1 MAESVTRFEGPD
13 HTLPVVVRPSSLPV
27 CLVLSSAPMASQW
40 RSFIEEAG
48 FQIEVLRLASSTRP
62 SLVVVFSEFAPA
74 RMDLAWP
81 GLSAV
86 PTLLV
91 TACGAAVLTDAEGEV
106 HLVPGSRL
114 DELASLLLRR
124 SHPRPGG
131 QTQMIGETEVA
142 RDLRLRVARVG
153 ASEAGVLVT
162 GKSGTGKELVVAML
176 HEHSHRRRGPLV
188 CVNCAALPD
197 TLVESELFGHERGA
211 FTGASSRREGAFIR
225 ANGGTLF
232 LDEIGDMSLYSQA
245 KLLRAIDSRR
255 VALLGG
261 GKETPID
268 VRIVAAS
275 NRDLHLMMR
284 KGTFRQDLYFR
295 LAVVDICVPPL
306 RDRIADVPLLVN
318 HLVRE
323 LSSRSG
329 FLVQG
334 ASDLVLTLLKD
345 YAWPGNIREL
355 KNLIEAALVTCSGS
369 QIEVTDLPQT
379 FCQRLCLPGAEER
392 DRILTTLKSVNG
404 NKSLAAKRLHW
415 SRVTLYRKLASH
427 GIEYSSVVESD
438 DSAELARKSIP
449 V

>member
-1 MAESVTRFEGPD
+1 MFESMTRFVGSD
-13 HTLPVVVRPSSLPV
+13 QTVLAGAGSAARPV
-27 CLVLSSAPMASQW
+27 CLVLSSAPIASQW
-40 RSFIEEAG
+40 RSVIEEAG
-48 FQIEVLRLASSTRP
+48 FQIEVRSLASCPRP
-62 SLVVVFSEFAPA
+62 GLVVVFSGLAPT

-81 GLSAV
+81 GLSV
-86 PTLLV
+86 IPTLLV
-91 TACGAAVLTDAEGEV
+91 TTCGAAVLTDFRGQV
-106 HLVPGSRL
+106 HLVPSSRL
-114 DELASLLLRR
+114 DELSSLLRR
-124 SHPRPGG
+124 SHPVSGG
-131 QTQMIGETEVA
+131 QTQMIGESDAA
-142 RDLRLRVARVG
+142 RNLRLRVARVG
-153 ASEAGVLVT
+153 ASEASVLVT
-162 GKSGTGKELVVAML
+162 GETGTGKELVVSML
-176 HEHSHRRRGPLV
+176 HEHNHRHRGPLV

-197 TLVESELFGHERGA
+197 TLIESELFGHEKGA
-211 FTGASSRREGAFIR
+211 FTGASSRRDGAFIK
-225 ANGGTLF
+225 ASGGTLF

-245 KLLRAIDSRR
+245 KLLRAIESRR

-261 GKETPID
+261 GKEIPID

-284 KGTFRQDLYFR
+284 KGSFRQDLYFR
-295 LAVVDICVPPL
+295 LAVVEICVPPL

-318 HLVRE
+318 HFVRE

-329 FLVQG
+329 FLVEG
-334 ASDLVLTLLKD
+334 ASGLVLTLLKD

-427 GIEYSSVVESD
+427 GIEYSSAVESG
-438 DSAELARKSIP
+438 DSA
-449 V
+449 

>member
-1 MAESVTRFEGPD
+1 MVESVTPFLGSDQTVPAGAG
-13 HTLPVVVRPSSLPV
+13 SSARPV
-27 CLVLSSAPMASQW
+27 CLVLSPAPLASQW
-40 RSFIEEAG
+40 RSFLENAG
-48 FQIEVLRLASSTRP
+48 FQVEVRYLAGCSRP
-62 SLVVVFSEFAPA
+62 SLVVVFSGFAPT

-81 GLSAV
+81 GHSVV

-91 TACGAAVLTDAEGEV
+91 TACGAAVLTDSTGEV
-106 HLVPGSRL
+106 HLIPSSRL
-114 DELASLLLRR
+114 DELSSLLRR
-124 SHPRPGG
+124 SHPVPGG
-131 QTQMIGETEVA
+131 QTQMIGESDAA
-142 RDLRLRVARVG
+142 RNLRLRVARVG
-153 ASEAGVLVT
+153 ASEASVLVT
-162 GKSGTGKELVVAML
+162 GESGTGKELVVSML
-176 HEHSHRRRGPLV
+176 HEHSHRCRGPLV
-188 CVNCAALPD
+188 CINCAALPD

-211 FTGASSRREGAFIR
+211 FTGASSRRDGAFIK
-225 ANGGTLF
+225 ANAGTLF

-245 KLLRAIDSRR
+245 KLLRAIESRR

-261 GKETPID
+261 GKEIPID

-284 KGTFRQDLYFR
+284 KGTFREDLYFR
-295 LAVVDICVPPL
+295 LAVVEIRVPPL
-306 RDRIADVPLLVN
+306 RDRVTDIPLLVN

-355 KNLIEAALVTCSGS
+355 KNLVEAALVTCTGS

-404 NKSLAAKRLHW
+404 NKSVAAKRLHW

-427 GIEYSSVVESD
+427 GIEYASAVETG
-438 DSAELARKSIP
+438 DSG
-449 V
+449 